1 MTQDEEPS
9 FKVKVYV
16 YDLSHGLAAVYAPSI
31 LGINID
37 AIYHTSVVVYDK
49 EHYINQGI
57 NTSTPGTT
65 KYGTPKEVLDM
76 GKTFV
81 TPDIFEDFLDELR
94 NHEDLKYNSVK
105 YDLFDNNCNHFTDVL
120 LDFLVGKNLEDR
132 ILKLPQ
138 QVLNSPNG
146 HILRQMIGSYQP

>member
-16 YDLSHGLAAVYAPSI
+16 YDLSHGLAAVYAPLI
-31 LGINID
+31 LGISID

-57 NTSTPGTT
+57 NTSIPGTT

-76 GKTFV
+76 GETFV

-105 YDLFDNNCNHFTDVL
+105 
-120 LDFLVGKNLEDR
+120 
-132 ILKLPQ
+132 
-138 QVLNSPNG
+138 
-146 HILRQMIGSYQP
+146 

>member
-9 FKVKVYV
+9 FKAKVYV
-16 YDLSHGLAAVYAPSI
+16 YDLSHGLAAIYAPLI

-57 NTSTPGTT
+57 STSTPGTT
-65 KYGTPKEVLDM
+65 KYGTPIEILDM
-76 GKTFV
+76 GETFV